1 MDGGEAELTDEEKR
15 LLVYW
20 LEEPSDLVNVLA
32 ISPTAPVM
40 TREGGRSVYVLH
52 TPYDIVYILETD
64 EPVGEV
70 EIPFRGEAQL
80 NKVKMRRVQST
91 THNEP
96 ASHLGWKG

>member
-1 MDGGEAELTDEEKR
+1 MTDEEKR
-15 LLVYW
+15 LFVYW

-40 TREGGRSVYVLH
+40 THEGGEASTCCTH
-52 TPYDIVYILETD
+52 PTTSSTSLETD

-80 NKVKMRRVQST
+80 NKVKVRRVQSM
-91 THNEP
+91 THNEL
-96 ASHLGWKG
+96 ASYLGWKG